1 MKNELIKKAEDFIAK
16 TETNIIASID
26 ENGYPRAAAMS
37 SIKVE
42 GINTVWF
49 STCTDSHKVQNF
61 KRNPKASVCYCNE
74 NNNVTLIGDISIIED
89 RKITTELWVD
99 WFINHF
105 PLGIEDPNYCVFKF
119 ETKYMQAY
127 IDDEFEEL
135 FIK

>member
-1 MKNELIKKAEDFIAK
+1 MREELIKKAEEFISK
-16 TETNIIASID
+16 LETNTLASID
-26 ENGYPRAAAMS
+26 EDGYPRAAAMCS
-37 SIKVE
+37 LKVE
-42 GINTVWF
+42 GINTIWF
-49 STCTDSHKVQNF
+49 STGVDSHKVHNF
-61 KRNPKASVCYCNE
+61 RRNPKASVCYSDE

-89 RKITTELWVD
+89 MKIKTKLWVD

-105 PLGIEDPNYCVFKF
+105 PLGIEDPTYCVFKF